1 MSALEE
7 DAVSKAAELGLE
19 IIVPK
24 PNELFLDIDDAE
36 SLALFHELLPI
47 LKQMYAV
54 ETVFIKPS
62 KSGGEKKHVTVVLG
76 DSDGLFQPE
85 LTPEQRI
92 LLQAVLGSDRKR
104 ELLSYKRL
112 LTGARPDEYVTVFF
126 ELPKQSEDL
135 SATLMSELPSQKE
148 MRLEEA
154 A

>member
-7 DAVSKAAELGLE
+7 DAASKAAELGLE
-19 IIVPK
+19 IITPK

-36 SLALFHELLPI
+36 SLTLFHEMLPI

-76 DSDGLFQPE
+76 DGVSSPE
-85 LTPEQRI
+85 LTTEQRI

-112 LTGARPDEYVTVFF
+112 VTGARPDEYVTVFF
-126 ELPKQSEDL
+126 ELPKESEDL
-135 SATLMSELPSQKE
+135 SETLMSELPSQKE
-148 MRLEEA
+148 MRLEQA